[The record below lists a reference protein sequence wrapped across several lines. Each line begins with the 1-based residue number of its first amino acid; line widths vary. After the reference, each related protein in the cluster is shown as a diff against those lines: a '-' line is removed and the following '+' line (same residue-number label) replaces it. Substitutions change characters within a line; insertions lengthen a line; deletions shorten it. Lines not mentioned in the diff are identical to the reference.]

1 MGISFM
7 QNKLGDRRKPRL
19 GVRWEKAE
27 TALSGSSQKAFR
39 AHSGGASI
47 LPAMTPAERARQH
60 ANRKR
65 ARIHRIRVR
74 VATLT
79 VTIFIAVFAV
89 IYVQMVQGRDPAL
102 SNNAAVTTTTTTT
115 SSASTTSTDSTTS
128 SDSSTTD
135 DSSTSSDNSSSDQS
149 SSNSSPAP
157 VQTSQS

>member
-1 MGISFM
+1 MSGGAAVGISFM
-7 QNKLGDRRKPRL
+7 PNKRGHRHKPRL

-27 TALSGSSQKAFR
+27 TALSGSSQRAFR

-102 SNNAAVTTTTTTT
+102 SNNASVTTTT
-115 SSASTTSTDSTTS
+115 STTSTTS
-128 SDSSTTD
+128 SHSATTD
-135 DSSTSSDNSSSDQS
+135 DSSTSSDNSSS
-149 SSNSSPAP
+149 SNSNPAT